1 MVCRPARL
9 TFSLSADQRL
19 ALRLI
24 GWTAWGSAHQPRVE
38 PTQAGP
44 LAAPRRVCSPR
55 APSGVVDVSALAE
68 HPSVVAAVPAAQG
81 GSPTGT
87 RRGEDSAV
95 STPSR
100 GVLQWVVVASRP
112 RQPGSVLPA
121 VPPPRWE
128 ARPRCR
134 LWRRAEL
141 TVASTSDVLDPTP
154 AAQLISLVSS
164 PRKQY
169 LLRRQGACARP
180 GRPRASSHQS

>member
-19 ALRLI
+19 ALGLI

-44 LAAPRRVCSPR
+44 LAAPQRVRSPR

-95 STPSR
+95 STPLRGCFAVGCSCEPATTARLGSAGRPTTTLGGSAEVPTLAACRADRGEHERRLGPQPSR
-100 GVLQWVVVASRP
+100 A
-112 RQPGSVLPA
+112 
-121 VPPPRWE
+121 
-128 ARPRCR
+128 
-134 LWRRAEL
+134 
-141 TVASTSDVLDPTP
+141 P
-154 AAQLISLVSS
+154 AAHLAPELKLM
-164 PRKQY
+164 P
-169 LLRRQGACARP
+169 A
-180 GRPRASSHQS
+180 

>member
-1 MVCRPARL
+1 MGCSCEPATAARL
-9 TFSLSADQRL
+9 
-19 ALRLI
+19 
-24 GWTAWGSAHQPRVE
+24 GSAGRPTTTLGGSAEVPTLAACRADRGEHERRLGPQPSRSVHQPRVE

-44 LAAPRRVCSPR
+44 LAAPRRVRSPR

-141 TVASTSDVLDPTP
+141 TVASTSGVLDPSP
-154 AAQLISLVSS
+154 AAHQ
-164 PRKQY
+164 PRT
-169 LLRRQGACARP
+169 
-180 GRPRASSHQS
+180 SHQS